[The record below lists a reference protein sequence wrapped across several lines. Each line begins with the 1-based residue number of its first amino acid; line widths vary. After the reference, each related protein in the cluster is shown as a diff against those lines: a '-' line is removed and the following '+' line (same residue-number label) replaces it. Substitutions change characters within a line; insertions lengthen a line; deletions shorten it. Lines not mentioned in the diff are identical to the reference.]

1 MEIHEKQSTQLD
13 EILRHLVNTGKP
25 TDLKTINTELFPDD
39 SYESCLSLFYILKEY
54 YPSLLY
60 PKTDIDEE
68 LFWATEY
75 VKAFLNEGGF
85 SKIYKNEYE
94 KIKRQDEKENLDL
107 EKLKYEVK
115 NAKRIYKTYWLTFTF
130 ALIALAVSLFN
141 LIKGFF
147 N

>member
-85 SKIYKNEYE
+85 SKIYKNEY
-94 KIKRQDEKENLDL
+94 
-107 EKLKYEVK
+107 
-115 NAKRIYKTYWLTFTF
+115 
-130 ALIALAVSLFN
+130 
-141 LIKGFF
+141 
-147 N
+147 

>member
-1 MEIHEKQSTQLD
+1 MEINEKQSNQLD
-13 EILRHLVNTGKP
+13 EILKHLVDTGKP
-25 TDLKTINTELFPDD
+25 SDLKTINTELFPND

-85 SKIYKNEYE
+85 SKIFKIEYE
-94 KIKRQDEKENLDL
+94 EISRLNERDNLDL

-115 NAKRIYKTYWLTFTF
+115 NAKRIYNTYWWTFTF

-147 N
+147 K